1 MDERRVRKVTSSLP
15 LDVLEFADDLAKR
28 RSTSRSRVIVEAL
41 NNLKREQLRAQ
52 MAEGYKEL
60 ASDNLQE
67 ADEAIEL
74 ASEVVLGDGNL
85 PQITTQQVIK
95 RSQALV
101 RRYVPKGRSLSDEL
115 IKDRREEAAR
125 D

>member
-1 MDERRVRKVTSSLP
+1 MDERRVRKVTISLP

>member
-1 MDERRVRKVTSSLP
+1 MDERKFRKVTISLP

-28 RSTSRSRVIVEAL
+28 RSTSRSGVIVDAL
-41 NNLKREQLRAQ
+41 NNLKREQLRAL

-67 ADEAIEL
+67 ADETIEL
-74 ASEVVLGDGNL
+74 AGEVVPGDGKL
-85 PQITTQQVIK
+85 PQITTQQVIE
-95 RSQALV
+95 RAQALV

-115 IKDRREEAAR
+115 IEDRREEAAR